1 MQKVL
6 WLCIFSKSHRGN
18 DLIWKIAATIQL
30 SNAGEKREW
39 MEAKEAEQ
47 ALKLSR
53 GKQKNKWSMQR
64 RGNENGGVVQTPT
77 KVADGGL
84 WKRREGGEMNK
95 SKSNCK
101 KKQ

>member
-1 MQKVL
+1 
-6 WLCIFSKSHRGN
+6 
-18 DLIWKIAATIQL
+18 
-30 SNAGEKREW
+30 

-47 ALKLSR
+47 ALKFSR

-64 RGNENGGVVQTPT
+64 RGNENGGAVQTPT

-101 KKQ
+101 NKQ